1 MQSGHGFGARN
12 WLTESPLVAT
22 RWRGLTFTR
31 ERVIGVAAIVVLII
45 LGVVLPYVTITYI
58 NDASESVI
66 GHKRLTGAGN
76 LIGGIDPT
84 YLPGYQVS
92 VRRALTLG
100 LNIVS
105 FGIGLQQIGSVVAV
119 ATVVG
124 QFFDEINK
132 FLWWPLHL
140 SGYALVLT
148 PVPLF
153 IGVHL
158 LQVQNVSIHLGPAWV
173 PAVLAGA
180 IALVMTFRSWK
191 RIDSYGGI

>member
-1 MQSGHGFGARN
+1 M
-12 WLTESPLVAT
+12 TESSIVAAK
-22 RWRGLTFTR
+22 WRGLTFTR
-31 ERVIGVAAIVVLII
+31 ERVVGVAAIVVLIV
-45 LGVVLPYVTITYI
+45 LGVVLPYMTITYI
-58 NDASESVI
+58 NDASESVV
-66 GHKRLTGAGN
+66 GRERLAGAGD

-84 YLPGYQVS
+84 YLPGYLITL
-92 VRRALTLG
+92 RHAFTLG
-100 LNIVS
+100 LNVVS
-105 FGIGLQQIGSVVAV
+105 IGIGMQQIGSIITVAS
-119 ATVVG
+119 VVG

-140 SGYALVLT
+140 AGYLLVLT

-158 LQVQNVSIHLGPAWV
+158 LQVQHIPVQLGPAWV
-173 PAVLAGA
+173 PALLAGV

>member
-1 MQSGHGFGARN
+1 MQRGGGFGAKKNPASWRRSG
-12 WLTESPLVAT
+12 EGSVSPGT
-22 RWRGLTFTR
+22 GGRGR
-31 ERVIGVAAIVVLII
+31 GIVVLII
-45 LGVVLPYVTITYI
+45 LGVALPYLTITYI
-58 NDASESVI
+58 NEASESVV
-66 GHKRLTGAGN
+66 GRERLAGAGD

-84 YLPGYQVS
+84 YLPGYLITLRDS
-92 VRRALTLG
+92 FTLG
-100 LNIVS
+100 LNVVS
-105 FGIGLQQIGSVVAV
+105 FGIGLQQIGSIVAV

-132 FLWWPLHL
+132 FFWWPLHL
-140 SGYALVLT
+140 AGYLLVLS

-158 LQVQNVSIHLGPAWV
+158 LQEQRIPIQIGPSWV
-173 PAVLAGA
+173 PAVLAGV